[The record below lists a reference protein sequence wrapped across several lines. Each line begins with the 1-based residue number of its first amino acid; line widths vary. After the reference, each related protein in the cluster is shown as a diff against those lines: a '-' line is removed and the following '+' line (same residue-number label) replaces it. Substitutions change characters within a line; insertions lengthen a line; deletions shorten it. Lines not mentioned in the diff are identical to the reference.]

1 MNKSNINYPH
11 PVLSISNDDYVS
23 SSFDIDLIEPATLDG
38 DYTTFTIG
46 YELSCEGLKA
56 LIEAGK
62 AKVAVFMDS
71 VVAEYRHMESFPSDA
86 TTMKVTIS
94 RGDINRSLQIKGYI
108 IASEAIAQFTLP
120 EHNKEHFRFPISI
133 RKGDILGIATHSFN
147 VPLESYD
154 PLADRPSIFSIRKQ
168 SENPKEEVTAD
179 FSESKIIIWL
189 NEETHQKY
197 RTLYQA
203 PDARGVLSAFFAAP
217 VLVDALYYIKN
228 MSEDERLV
236 YEDKKW
242 FQVINHRLKELKID
256 LEMEGSMTKVAN
268 MILPRIFSSSVESLT
283 QLCNELLKGGER
295 NEA

>member
-11 PVLSISNDDYVS
+11 PVLSIANDDYV
-23 SSFDIDLIEPATLDG
+23 
-38 DYTTFTIG
+38 
-46 YELSCEGLKA
+46 
-56 LIEAGK
+56 
-62 AKVAVFMDS
+62 VVVFMDS
-71 VVAEYRHMESFPSDA
+71 VVAEYRHMESFPADK
-86 TTMKVTIS
+86 TTMRVTIN
-94 RGDINRSLQIKGYI
+94 RGDINRVLQIKGFI
-108 IASEAIAQFTLP
+108 IASEEITQFTLP
-120 EHNKEHFRFPISI
+120 EHNKEHFRFPIAI

-168 SENPKEEVTAD
+168 SENPKEEVSAD

-228 MSEDERLV
+228 MSEDERLI

-295 NEA
+295 NET